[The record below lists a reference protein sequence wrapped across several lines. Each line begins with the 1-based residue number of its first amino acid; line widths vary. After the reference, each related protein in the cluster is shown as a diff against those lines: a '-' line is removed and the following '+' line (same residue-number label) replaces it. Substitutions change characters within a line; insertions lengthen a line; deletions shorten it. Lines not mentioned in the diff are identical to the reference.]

1 MILFKRAERKQAKL
15 RLAICGPSG
24 SGKTYS
30 ALLIAQGLGGR
41 VAMID
46 TERGSGELYADLS
59 DYDVAQLTPPFTP
72 DRYIEL
78 IKGAEAAGDNVC
90 IIDSLSHAWTGE
102 GGVLDLHDRAAKAV
116 KNSFTAWREVTPR
129 HNALVDALLNADMHI
144 IVTMRTKVAYEM
156 VEETNA
162 SGKKVQKPVK
172 IGLAPIQREGID
184 YEFTVVFDLSI
195 DGHIASTSK
204 DRTSLFDGQ
213 YFTPGIETGRK
224 LLDWLNTG
232 RDETTELRHHFDEI
246 SAGFHLC
253 DSPSQLEEVGA
264 AYKTAISKL
273 PAPMQSALKTTYKSR
288 MAQLKQQQQ
297 QNAA

>member
-1 MILFKRAERKQAKL
+1 
-15 RLAICGPSG
+15 
-24 SGKTYS
+24 
-30 ALLIAQGLGGR
+30 
-41 VAMID
+41 MID
-46 TERGSGELYADLS
+46 TERGSGELYADLC

-78 IKGAEAAGDNVC
+78 IKGAEAAGYNVC

-116 KNSFTAWREVTPR
+116 KNSFTAWREVTPQ

-144 IVTMRTKVAYEM
+144 LVTMRTKVAYEM

-195 DGHIASTSK
+195 DGHVASTSK

-213 YFTPGIETGRK
+213 HFIPSGETGRR
-224 LLDWLNTG
+224 LLEWLNTG
-232 RDETTELRHHFDEI
+232 RDETVEFKHHFDEI
-246 SAGFHLC
+246 SADFHLC
-253 DSPSQLEEVGA
+253 DTPSRLEELGA
-264 AYKTAISKL
+264 AYRTAISRL
-273 PAPMQSALKTTYKSR
+273 PASMQSALKSAYKSR

-297 QNAA
+297 QDAA